1 MWAEAKHSIVQLTQQ
16 IYQAANAK
24 GTAKGFLGSIP
35 FLFAKIN
42 VDLNQIPDAKT
53 DQNACRNKRYA
64 GGYRVGIRACPA
76 HDVDMAKS
84 GKSAD
89 YGYVIGK
96 QHNGLEGW
104 GGTLSGARIFI
115 GNRLAYVRVDP
126 VKSTFLETALC
137 QTCAKTP
144 RTPRRPRPNPTARS
158 SSSLVGSSSLSPFWP
173 MCSPVIQ
180 CLMAHQMPAARLRL
194 SALKTTQLHQQRP
207 RLQSRHP
214 HRQNLRLHPLPQS
227 LLLRQQRRPRR
238 PNTSLISQ
246 SPYEGGHLTVSAFRM
261 SAVWAFP
268 FCSAKDVP
276 C

>member
-1 MWAEAKHSIVQLTQQ
+1 MWADAKHSIVQFAQQ
-16 IYQAANAK
+16 IYQAANAD
-24 GTAKGFLGSIP
+24 GTAKGFLGSIA

-76 HDVDMAKS
+76 HDVDKAKS
-84 GKSAD
+84 SKSAD
-89 YGYVIGK
+89 YGYDIGK

-104 GGTLSGARIFI
+104 GGTLSGARIFF
-115 GNRLAYVRVDP
+115 GNRLACVGVDP

-137 QTCAKTP
+137 QTCVKTP
-144 RTPRRPRPNPTARS
+144 RTPRRPHPNPTARS
-158 SSSLVGSSSLSPFWP
+158 FSSLVGLSSLLPFWP
-173 MCSPVIQ
+173 MCSPVTR

-194 SALKTTQLHQQRP
+194 SVLKTTQLHLQRP
-207 RLQSRHP
+207 RLQSP
-214 HRQNLRLHPLPQS
+214 HRQNLRLHPLLQS
-227 LLLRQQRRPRR
+227 LLLRQLRRPRH

-246 SPYEGGHLTVSAFRM
+246 SLHEGGHLTVSAFRM
-261 SAVWAFP
+261 SALWAFP
-268 FCSAKDVP
+268 FCSAKDVT